1 MSADRRPAQ
10 DRALMASTAATRSRD
25 GIYRLDLRIPARID
39 LHAAA
44 FAVAL
49 GSDGDADEIAAA
61 GLRRLL
67 GWAREG
73 IGTCG
78 LDHMHMGDTEDMEE
92 EIEAAR
98 CRLVELGVFPPD
110 PPTP

>member
-1 MSADRRPAQ
+1 
-10 DRALMASTAATRSRD
+10 MASTAATRSRD
-25 GIYRLDLRIPARID
+25 GVYRLDLRIPARID
-39 LHAAA
+39 LHSAA

-49 GSDGDADEIAAA
+49 GSDGDVDKIAAA

-73 IGTCG
+73 IVTHG
-78 LDHMHMGDTEDMEE
+78 LDHIHMGDTEDMEE

-98 CRLVELGVFPPD
+98 CRLVELGVFPPTSSM
-110 PPTP
+110 P